1 VAKYGWNLNREKEV
15 HFILLFLKTKKTM
28 RSINILLVEDNE
40 GDILLTTE
48 AFEESRIVNNI
59 KAIRDGK
66 EAINFFESVIKKEDI
81 PDLVLL
87 DVNLPKVSGHD
98 VLTYIKNNE
107 KYLSIPVIMLTTSSS
122 ERDILQS
129 YKNHVNCY
137 ITKPIDVGDF
147 MKAIAKIEDFWIN
160 IVTIPAK

>member
-1 VAKYGWNLNREKEV
+1 
-15 HFILLFLKTKKTM
+15 M
-28 RSINILLVEDNE
+28 RSINILLVEDND

-66 EAINFFESVIKKEDI
+66 EAINFFESVTKKEDI